1 MLTPLLLILLAQSPA
16 SIQLPPPLDRVLRDY
31 ESAWRAKDAQALAAL
46 FTEDGWVLQSDS
58 PFAHRR
64 EAITK
69 QYTGQGGPLYLRA
82 VASEASGNLAYILG
96 AYTYNAATNPDRGKF
111 TLVLKKDKSGRWL
124 IVSDM
129 DNGLPRPPR

>member
-16 SIQLPPPLDRVLRDY
+16 SIQLPAPLDRVLRDY
-31 ESAWRAKDAQALAAL
+31 ESAWRAKDAPALAAL

-64 EAITK
+64 EAIAK

-82 VASEASGNLAYILG
+82 VASQSSGNLAYILG
-96 AYTYNAATNPDRGKF
+96 AYTYNAATNPDQGKF
-111 TLVLKKDKSGRWL
+111 TLVLKRDKSGRWL